1 MKYDLSSPRY
11 GMLAAIAFI
20 LAACHPS
27 QSAQDVLI
35 PLPLVSTLTLTPEP
49 LTVRDIL
56 PGRVAPVRV
65 AEIRAQVGGIVQKK
79 LFEQGT
85 EVLAGQPLYQIN
97 PAPFLAEVD
106 TAAAI
111 LRRAE
116 VALTHSQAEMAR
128 LSSLLNSNSIG
139 RQLYDNEVF
148 NRDQATAEVA
158 QARATLVRRQLD
170 LKFTTV
176 EAPIAGRIDQTL
188 VSEGALVSST
198 DVSPMARIQQIDKVY
213 LDLRRPASSLES
225 LQNALATP
233 KSENGLPVSV
243 LRSNGEPYDIKGH
256 ILFSGIS
263 VDSGTGDV
271 LLRVLLNNHNHQL
284 LPGMFVQ
291 ARVERNYYD
300 KALMLPQQAV
310 IRVEGKPHVW
320 LVDEDSQVRL
330 VSVELGELVDRHY
343 RLKTGAKAGQTI
355 VIEGMDRLTDGAE
368 VRPKKWKSPR
378 SASGIIR

>member
-11 GMLAAIAFI
+11 GMLAAIVFI

-148 NRDQATAEVA
+148 NREQATAEVA

-176 EAPIAGRIDQTL
+176 EAPISGRIDQTL
-188 VSEGALVSST
+188 VSEGALVNST
-198 DVSPMARIQQIDKVY
+198 DVSPMARIQQIDQVY

-300 KALMLPQQAV
+300 KALTLPQQAV

-330 VSVELGELVDRHY
+330 VPVELGELVDRHY

-368 VRPKKWKSPR
+368 VRLQKWKSPR
-378 SASGIIR
+378 SVSGIIR